1 MRPEPGIDR
10 GLEWPLRRGAWI
22 DAAWVA
28 FSVANLA
35 GMLLFPNWETV
46 PFHFI
51 WVSLT
56 VLYGFRVW
64 SLGWTSVALA
74 AVIVTTATFILIDV
88 SRGAQPIDEITEVP
102 LMSAMFLAMVWHA
115 RRRQSAMEE
124 MRRVYETNARLLER
138 GRQFVQDASHE
149 LRTPITVA

>member
-1 MRPEPGIDR
+1 MRPEPGIAR

-35 GMLLFPNWETV
+35 GMLLFPAWETV

-64 SLGWTSVALA
+64 RVRPTALA
-74 AVIVTTATFILIDV
+74 LSLVMISTALVIGIDV
-88 SRGAQPIDEITEVP
+88 GRGDQPIDELTEVP
-102 LMSAMFLAMVWHA
+102 LMAAMFLAMVWHA
-115 RRRQSAMEE
+115 RRRLSA
-124 MRRVYETNARLLER
+124 V
-138 GRQFVQDASHE
+138 
-149 LRTPITVA
+149 

>member
-1 MRPEPGIDR
+1 MRPEPGIAR

-56 VLYGFRVW
+56 ILYGFRVW
-64 SLGWTSVALA
+64 SVKPTVLTLA
-74 AVIVTTATFILIDV
+74 GVIVATGSLIALDV
-88 SRGAQPIDEITEVP
+88 VRGAQPVDEITEVP
-102 LMSAMFLAMVWHA
+102 LMAAMFVAMVWHA
-115 RRRQSAMEE
+115 RRRLAATKQIE
-124 MRRVYETNARLLER
+124 
-138 GRQFVQDASHE
+138 
-149 LRTPITVA
+149 